1 MNKLHHL
8 SLMPRSLVLVLI
20 LALSA
25 LSGNTQ
31 IYPEQYLQQAIEN
44 NPGLQARQ
52 KTWEAAQQQ
61 KDIAASLPDPTLSAG
76 FFTPPMERFMGSQWF
91 DVGLMQMFP
100 WPGTLS
106 KQKSVAEIMAERE
119 YHQFRENRNRLY
131 MEMTRLWLDIYRK
144 EQELKI
150 IERYR
155 HIIQAR
161 EDIIYSRYEGG
172 NQTSGIALDL
182 YRLEIQLETLDNREN
197 RIREEHLSL
206 VERFNI
212 LMGKEEREPIEV
224 PDSLPAFTPA
234 TIDRIPDSDSF
245 ASNPLLNSAQAEA
258 DAAAILQQ
266 LSRLKTRPMLGVGLQ
281 YSYFAPGEASMGQ
294 MEGGHMLMPMVSVS
308 LPIFSR
314 KNQAMQDQG
323 RSLSEAAHFRQTDRI
338 NALQTQWSTFRANI
352 NNLQRDQLF
361 YKRQLEVTTKTLD
374 LVINA
379 YASGYEGFDELLRI
393 QDQLLDIEWRML
405 ENQIDQYLAKA
416 DMDMLMARNIF
427 K

>member
-1 MNKLHHL
+1 
-8 SLMPRSLVLVLI
+8 MPRSLVLVLI

-44 NPGLQARQ
+44 NPGLRAQQ
-52 KTWEAAQQQ
+52 KAVEAARKQI
-61 KDIAASLPDPTLSAG
+61 DISASLPDPTLSAG

-106 KQKSVAEIMAERE
+106 KQKSVAEIMVERE
-119 YHQFRENRNRLY
+119 YQQFREDRNRLY

-150 IERYR
+150 IARYR

-197 RIREEHLSL
+197 RIREEHLSV

-212 LMGKEEREPIEV
+212 LMGKEKREPIEV
-224 PDSLPAFTPA
+224 PDSLPAFAPV

-258 DAAAILQQ
+258 DASAILQQ

-314 KNQAMQDQG
+314 KKQAIQDQG
-323 RSLSEAAHFRQTDRI
+323 RLLAEAAHFRQTDRI

-352 NNLQRDQLF
+352 NNLQRDHVF
-361 YKRQLEVTTKTLD
+361 YERQLEITMKTLD

-405 ENQIDQYLAKA
+405 ENQIDQYMAKA